1 MFSDFG
7 WEFSGDVNW
16 QADNS
21 EVFEGDYSGKSGS
34 IDDNQQ
40 TAVAITL
47 DVMEDGQI
55 SFYKKVSCESTGS
68 VTGNY
73 YDYLAFIIDGVE
85 MDKWAGEI
93 DWSLE
98 AFPVS
103 SGSHSFE
110 WLFIKDHA
118 VTSGSDAVWI
128 DFVVFPPLSGGEECG
143 SGDLNGDGINNV
155 LDVVLLV
162 NCVLGEECNECAG
175 DLNQDGIL
183 NVLDVVLLVNGI
195 LG

>member
-1 MFSDFG
+1 MVS
-7 WEFSGDVNW
+7 
-16 QADNS
+16 
-21 EVFEGDYSGKSGS
+21 
-34 IDDNQQ
+34 
-40 TAVAITL
+40 ITL
-47 DVMEDGQI
+47 DVVEDGLI

-68 VTGNY
+68 TSGNY
-73 YDYLAFIIDGVE
+73 YDYLAFSIDGNE

-103 SGSHSFE
+103 VGSHNFE

-128 DFVVFPPLSGGEECG
+128 DFVVFPPLSGGEECS
-143 SGDLNGDGINNV
+143 SGDQNGDGINNV

-162 NCVLGEECNECAG
+162 NCVLGEECNECVG

>member
-1 MFSDFG
+1 
-7 WEFSGDVNW
+7 
-16 QADNS
+16 
-21 EVFEGDYSGKSGS
+21 
-34 IDDNQQ
+34 
-40 TAVAITL
+40 
-47 DVMEDGQI
+47 
-55 SFYKKVSCESTGS
+55 
-68 VTGNY
+68 
-73 YDYLAFIIDGVE
+73 

-128 DFVVFPPLSGGEECG
+128 DFVVFPPLGGDEECG
-143 SGDLNGDGINNV
+143 SSDLNGDGINNV

-162 NCVLGEECNECAG
+162 NCVLGGECEVCAG
-175 DLNQDGIL
+175 DMNQDGVL
-183 NVLDVVLLVNGI
+183 NVLDVVLMVNVI